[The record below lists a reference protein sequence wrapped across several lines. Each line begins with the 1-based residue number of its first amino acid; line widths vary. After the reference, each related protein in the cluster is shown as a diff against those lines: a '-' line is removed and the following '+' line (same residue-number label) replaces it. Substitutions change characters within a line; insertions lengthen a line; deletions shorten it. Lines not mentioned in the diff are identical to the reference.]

1 MNLKNDIIAVV
12 VWYNPT
18 QKHVENI
25 LSYMYAVNKV
35 IIIDN
40 STYDNSFL
48 ISSNIE
54 YSECIYIPL
63 YENLG
68 IATALNKGCKQAIQY
83 GAKWILTMDQDSC
96 WEKEQ
101 LEKYFDL
108 ASHYSNIS
116 DIGVF
121 SPHQS
126 YTSYRKE
133 QVLPYTEKIAVM
145 TSGCL
150 LSATGF
156 EKTNGFRDDF
166 FIDEVDNEY
175 CMHICQLG
183 MRVVTINNAYLA
195 HQLGELQ
202 KIKLFGII
210 EKEYTYHQPFRYY
223 YIIRNVLALNQLYPI
238 HKKFNNKRL
247 CKIIKRILLYNQ
259 SHKCESIQMCLKGWC
274 DFRKG
279 IMGRIKN

>member
-18 QKHVENI
+18 HKHVENI

-68 IATALNKGCKQAIQY
+68 IATALNKGCKQAIQN
-83 GAKWILTMDQDSC
+83 GAKWILTMDQDSY

-101 LEKYFDL
+101 LNKYLEL
-108 ASHYSNIS
+108 AHQYPNIS
-116 DIGVF
+116 DVGVF

-126 YTSYRKE
+126 YNSQKKE
-133 QVLPYTEKIAVM
+133 HISTYTEKIAVM
-145 TSGCL
+145 TSGSL
-150 LSATGF
+150 LSVTSF
-156 EKTNGFRDDF
+156 KKTNGFRNEF
-166 FIDEVDNEY
+166 FIDDVDTEY
-175 CMHICQLG
+175 CLQICLLN
-183 MRVVTINNAYLA
+183 MRVVTINHVYLA
-195 HQLGELQ
+195 HQLGELRT
-202 KIKLFGII
+202 IKLFGIFK
-210 EKEYTYHQPFRYY
+210 KEYTHHPPFRYY
-223 YIIRNVLALNQLYPI
+223 YMVRNNLALSQLYPI
-238 HKKFNNKRL
+238 YKKFNNKRL
-247 CKIIKRILLYNQ
+247 SKIIKRILFYNQ
-259 SHKCESIQMCLKGWC
+259 LHKCESIKMCLRGWR

-279 IMGRIKN
+279 IMGRLQY